1 MPFFVLSFHNIQS
14 VTFHRTQMLQLQP
27 SVNCGK
33 KTEKPHLYTRLNCML
48 LLWCSPLRFFS
59 PIYGFLWS
67 IKCTR
72 LSLSHTLLIHIL
84 SFAFTKIKTQTFHSF
99 FFLRTIGFRTVF
111 LQIVYGFVSSQ
122 RLWFQTTIYAICWS
136 RTKTRLEFVHFS
148 CGWLLFNCMRNGI
161 HLRSIN
167 SKSVTLSMFELRCIQ
182 MRKVFARVA
191 GIFDQIFGAD

>member
-1 MPFFVLSFHNIQS
+1 MLFFVLSFHNIQS

-33 KTEKPHLYTRLNCML
+33 KTKKPHLYTRLNCML

-99 FFLRTIGFRTVF
+99 FFYEQLVFGQSFCRYVVFSYCMVLLVVKDCGFKRRF
-111 LQIVYGFVSSQ
+111 MQFVEVEQ
-122 RLWFQTTIYAICWS
+122 KHGWNL
-136 RTKTRLEFVHFS
+136 VS
-148 CGWLLFNCMRNGI
+148 CG
-161 HLRSIN
+161 
-167 SKSVTLSMFELRCIQ
+167 
-182 MRKVFARVA
+182 
-191 GIFDQIFGAD
+191 

>member
-1 MPFFVLSFHNIQS
+1 MVLTAQILFANLWFLMVDQMHSTITITHFTDSYFIICFHQNKNTDIPFI
-14 VTFHRTQMLQLQP
+14 
-27 SVNCGK
+27 
-33 KTEKPHLYTRLNCML
+33 
-48 LLWCSPLRFFS
+48 
-59 PIYGFLWS
+59 
-67 IKCTR
+67 
-72 LSLSHTLLIHIL
+72 
-84 SFAFTKIKTQTFHSF
+84 

-167 SKSVTLSMFELRCIQ
+167 SKSVTLSIFEHRCIQ

-191 GIFDQIFGAD
+191 GIFGQIFGPIKMTAVWIYKINVCIYREWFSHYIVKSCTGCSC